1 MAAAAPTAVAALLSS
16 RRQEP
21 EVKMGPVAT
30 MARTSDVPRSHE
42 KR

>member
-16 RRQEP
+16 RRPEP
-21 EVKMGPVAT
+21 AVKTEPVAT
-30 MARTSDVPRSHE
+30 VARTSDVLRSHE